1 MKKTKYRE
9 LLRRDIQKSR
19 LRRFHVPQ
27 EPFQQ
32 RWVEARKWWEDDYAH
47 MLTIQPMYRL
57 VIADDGSVTTQH
69 YDMLE
74 AFLPKLDAAYAC
86 ANDLPDWC
94 KRKLAV
100 LMMLDCNDLDR
111 DDLPGIG
118 QRLENNV
125 FWIFP
130 DEEEK

>member
-19 LRRFHVPQ
+19 LRRFYVPQ
-27 EPFQQ
+27 EPFQR
-32 RWVEARKWWEDDYAH
+32 RWVEARKWDDYAH

-74 AFLPKLDAAYAC
+74 AFLPKLDDAYAC

-130 DEEEK
+130 DEEER

>member
-1 MKKTKYRE
+1 
-9 LLRRDIQKSR
+9 
-19 LRRFHVPQ
+19 
-27 EPFQQ
+27 
-32 RWVEARKWWEDDYAH
+32 

-130 DEEEK
+130 DEEER

>member
-1 MKKTKYRE
+1 MKLRAWVLLHDSFARQRWAGDIARE
-9 LLRRDIQKSR
+9 R
-19 LRRFHVPQ
+19 LRPTVM
-27 EPFQQ
+27 
-32 RWVEARKWWEDDYAH
+32 K

-74 AFLPKLDAAYAC
+74 AFLPKLDDAYAC